1 MFAVFEYTNSLSNK
15 YNYKLRPYAF
25 ECALSALC
33 RDTTTI
39 IEWTLFFYVI
49 HTPAF
54 ADFLPRL
61 RLIITTLR
69 LFIPSSFSST
79 TKIYIYK
86 YPLKICFQRNKL
98 KKKKR

>member
-1 MFAVFEYTNSLSNK
+1 MFAVFKYSNSLSNM
-15 YNYKLRPYAF
+15 YNYKLRPYGS
-25 ECALSALC
+25 ERALSALC

-54 ADFLPRL
+54 ADFLRRL

-69 LFIPSSFSST
+69 LFIASGFSST
-79 TKIYIYK
+79 TKIYIYIYK
-86 YPLKICFQRNKL
+86 YPLF
-98 KKKKR
+98 